1 MMNSVCEM
9 VVHNITVSFKN
20 ENDNWED
27 TESYQIVSED
37 SDFGCG
43 LLNEEAPLARAAMK
57 TKINQI
63 GHLPSGEIFL
73 LVNKLPLSL

>member
-27 TESYQIVSED
+27 TESYQIVSEA
-37 SDFGCG
+37 
-43 LLNEEAPLARAAMK
+43 NRK
-57 TKINQI
+57 
-63 GHLPSGEIFL
+63 
-73 LVNKLPLSL
+73 

>member
-1 MMNSVCEM
+1 V
-9 VVHNITVSFKN
+9 K
-20 ENDNWED
+20 
-27 TESYQIVSED
+27 QIVSED